1 MCPRPS
7 TRIAHTGR
15 RAFVAR
21 LLLALALATGLAPA
35 ARAQGVELTTLEAHR
50 TDGEVTLEFAARLTL
65 TRSVEDALQR
75 GVPMHFVAQA
85 SLYRSRWYWRDERV
99 ARVTRQWRLSY
110 QPLTATWRVGLG
122 ALGQSFGSLSEA
134 LAVISRASWRLTDAA
149 GLEPDSRHYI
159 EFSYR
164 LDATQ
169 LPRPLQ
175 IGLGNDWTLGVER
188 TLKLE

>member
-1 MCPRPS
+1 MP
-7 TRIAHTGR
+7 
-15 RAFVAR
+15 
-21 LLLALALATGLAPA
+21 LWLALALLLAAAAPA
-35 ARAQGVELTTLEAHR
+35 ARAQGVELTTLQAQR
-50 TDGEVTLEFAARLTL
+50 VDGDVTLEFAARLTL

-99 ARVTRQWRLSY
+99 ARVSRQWRLSY
-110 QPLTATWRVGLG
+110 QPLTSSWRVGLG
-122 ALGQSFGSLSEA
+122 ALAQSYGSLSEA
-134 LAVISRASWRLTDAA
+134 LAVISRASWKLADAA
-149 GLEPDSRHYI
+149 SVDPDSRHYI

-188 TLKLE
+188 TLRIE